1 MQRIISLL
9 LLLEMAIAFDETIN
23 EAKSNCTDVLFRFT
37 CRSRL
42 AAGKCDHKGCDLTC
56 GKCNVPDGWHKTRA
70 RWFPGKEYHRL
81 VATGDWWL
89 SLTHAEGAYATV
101 VVPTICKRLERLKVL
116 VLRLSTEMQCVG
128 EVMIVAHAPCSE
140 RVTEML
146 RGVNQTLLRSKKVI
160 QTVMDMG
167 GWDPMYGPGARF
179 LAARSARGTTLVH
192 LDDDELPC
200 ERQVCG
206 VAAAAAK
213 EPIGIYGHH
222 KRNCNPLKGYQ
233 TSGDPR
239 RLRSNKPF
247 NVLLTLFA
255 ATSRAYNDIFVRHF
269 DRYAKALASVKGNGE
284 DIAYSHF
291 LLKHFN
297 KTPSY
302 VERAPCYTYAVNN
315 TVVETYAK
323 GFSHMNDD
331 TGISSN
337 LFSHYTARRIICRRL
352 WNDTRWEWRIKG
364 RKEKDPVLVPR
375 NIKTR
380 LWTI

>member
-1 MQRIISLL
+1 M
-9 LLLEMAIAFDETIN
+9 
-23 EAKSNCTDVLFRFT
+23 
-37 CRSRL
+37 
-42 AAGKCDHKGCDLTC
+42 
-56 GKCNVPDGWHKTRA
+56 
-70 RWFPGKEYHRL
+70 
-81 VATGDWWL
+81 
-89 SLTHAEGAYATV
+89 
-101 VVPTICKRLERLKVL
+101 
-116 VLRLSTEMQCVG
+116 
-128 EVMIVAHAPCSE
+128 
-140 RVTEML
+140 
-146 RGVNQTLLRSKKVI
+146 
-160 QTVMDMG
+160 
-167 GWDPMYGPGARF
+167 
-179 LAARSARGTTLVH
+179 
-192 LDDDELPC
+192 
-200 ERQVCG
+200 
-206 VAAAAAK
+206 
-213 EPIGIYGHH
+213 
-222 KRNCNPLKGYQ
+222 
-233 TSGDPR
+233 
-239 RLRSNKPF
+239 RSNKPF

-323 GFSHMNDD
+323 GFSHMNDE